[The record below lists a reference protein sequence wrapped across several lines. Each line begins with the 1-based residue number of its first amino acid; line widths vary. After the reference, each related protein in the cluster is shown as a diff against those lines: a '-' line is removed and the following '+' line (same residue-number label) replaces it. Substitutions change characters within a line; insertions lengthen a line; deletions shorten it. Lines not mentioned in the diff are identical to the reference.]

1 MRTWVGPLAI
11 AVLGM
16 ACGGGASQRSMSTV
30 VDVGAGRMM
39 YIECE
44 GVGSPAVVLVSG
56 KGNRADTWSTNV
68 VDPGKPEA
76 TVFRDVGSYTRVCA
90 YDRPMTVGTHGEPSR
105 SDKAPEPL
113 TAKDGADDLHALLA
127 AANVPGPYVLVGHSY
142 GGLVARLYA
151 STHPGAVAG
160 LVLEDALSEG
170 LVAGLDAQQRATFER
185 LNLDPERIDNDRS
198 FSQVTNAPAVRLVPM
213 VILTAD
219 LRPISAQDVADGLF
233 PPDVTVDFA
242 EALWAAQVAAQ
253 DKLARLFPDALHITK
268 TNSHHYIH
276 YEQPQIVIDAIR
288 DVVAQVRSR

>member
-90 YDRPMTVGTHGEPSR
+90 YDRPMTSAHTASRAAATRCPSR
-105 SDKAPEPL
+105 
-113 TAKDGADDLHALLA
+113 
-127 AANVPGPYVLVGHSY
+127 
-142 GGLVARLYA
+142 
-151 STHPGAVAG
+151 
-160 LVLEDALSEG
+160 
-170 LVAGLDAQQRATFER
+170 
-185 LNLDPERIDNDRS
+185 
-198 FSQVTNAPAVRLVPM
+198 
-213 VILTAD
+213 
-219 LRPISAQDVADGLF
+219 
-233 PPDVTVDFA
+233 
-242 EALWAAQVAAQ
+242 
-253 DKLARLFPDALHITK
+253 
-268 TNSHHYIH
+268 
-276 YEQPQIVIDAIR
+276 
-288 DVVAQVRSR
+288 